1 MRKELQLDDLLK
13 AGSHFGHQTEKWNPK
28 MKKYIYGEK
37 NGIHIIDLAQT
48 IAQAKKAYEFLKST
62 ASEGKPVLFVGTKR
76 QASPVVAATAKEC
89 GAYFVSNRWLGGMLT
104 NYKTIALSVDKLRK
118 VEKMKETGD
127 YNLLT
132 KKEKSKIEKEV
143 VKLEK
148 NLGGIKDMRKLPG
161 ALFVID
167 PGNERIAVTEAKT
180 LGIPVVALTDTNCN
194 PEGIDYIVPAND
206 DAIKSII
213 LFAEYFANSVIE
225 GNAVAKAKGKLSSE
239 SSSRDLDLEQEIL
252 SKFERDID
260 LETEEE
266 KEE

>member
-1 MRKELQLDDLLK
+1 MRKDLQLDDLLK

-28 MKKYIYGEK
+28 MKKFIFGEK

-62 ASEGKPVLFVGTKR
+62 ASDGKPVLFVGTKR
-76 QASPVVAATAKEC
+76 QASAVVAATAKEC
-89 GAYFVSNRWLGGMLT
+89 GAFWVSNRWLGGMLT
-104 NYKTIALSVDKLRK
+104 NYKTIALSIDKLRK

-143 VKLEK
+143 AKLER

-161 ALFVID
+161 ALFIID
-167 PGNERIAVTEAKT
+167 PSNERIAITEAKV
-180 LGIPVVALTDTNCN
+180 LGIPVVALTDTNCD
-194 PEGIDYIVPAND
+194 PEGIDYVVPAND

-213 LFAEYFANSVIE
+213 LFAEYFANSVVE
-225 GNAVAKAKGKLSSE
+225 GNTVAKAKGKLSTD

-252 SKFERDID
+252 SKFEKDID
-260 LETEEE
+260 LGLDEE

>member
-1 MRKELQLDDLLK
+1 MRKDLKLDDLLK
-13 AGSHFGHQTEKWNPK
+13 AGSHFGHQTQKWNPK
-28 MKKYIYGEK
+28 MKKFIYGEK

-48 IAQAKKAYEFLKST
+48 ISQAKKAYEFLKST
-62 ASEGKPVLFVGTKR
+62 ASDGKPVLFVGTKR
-76 QASPVVAATAKEC
+76 QASAVVAASAKDC
-89 GAYFVSNRWLGGMLT
+89 GAFYVTNRWLGGMLT
-104 NYKTIALSVDKLRK
+104 NYKTIALSIDKLRK

-143 VKLEK
+143 EKLER

-161 ALFVID
+161 ALFIID
-167 PGNERIAVTEAKT
+167 PSNERIAITEAKV
-180 LGIPVVALTDTNCN
+180 LGIPVVALTDTNCD

-213 LFAEYFANSVIE
+213 LFAEYFANSVVE
-225 GNAVAKAKGKLSSE
+225 GNTVAKAKGKLTSDT
-239 SSSRDLDLEQEIL
+239 SSRDLDLEQEIL
-252 SKFERDID
+252 SKFEKDID
-260 LETEEE
+260 LGTEEE